1 MKNICI
7 LGSTGSIG
15 TQALQVVDFLKDQ
28 LNVIGLAA
36 RSNVELI
43 QRQIEQFEPD
53 MVALADEASA
63 ALLQRKLQGTRGKR
77 VEVLSGQDGVIQ
89 VATTPKADIVL
100 SAIVGIAGLIPTLEA
115 IKAGKHIALANKESL
130 VTAGP
135 IVMKAAAEADVC
147 ILPVDGEHSAIFQCL
162 AANERRDNLH
172 RLILTA
178 SGGPFRG
185 ESIDELPNVSPE
197 QALKHPNW
205 KMGRRIT
212 IDSATLM
219 NKGFEV
225 IEARWFFDIDISKID
240 VVIHPES
247 IVHSMVEFVDG
258 SILAQLSIAD
268 MRLQIQLALTYPER
282 RISPVSYLNF
292 AEVGRLTFQ
301 AADMER
307 FPCLR
312 YAYEAGKTGGTMP
325 AVVNGADEVA
335 VDAFLKRRI
344 GFTDIPKIIR
354 KTMDVH
360 EPVFGPSLDDITTA
374 DRWARDFAEKTAIG
388 LRAKS

>member
-43 QRQIEQFEPD
+43 EQQIEQFSPD
-53 MVALADEASA
+53 VVALADEASA
-63 ALLQRKLQGTRGKR
+63 DLLQRKLRQTKSKR

-89 VATTPKADIVL
+89 VATMSKADIVL

-130 VTAGP
+130 VTAGS
-135 IVMKAAAEADVC
+135 IVMKAAAEAGVC

-162 AANERRDNLH
+162 AADGRRDNLH
-172 RLILTA
+172 KLILTA
-178 SGGPFRG
+178 SGGPFRNAC
-185 ESIDELPNVSPE
+185 IAELSDVSPE

-225 IEARWFFDIDISKID
+225 IEARWFFDIDISKVD

-258 SILAQLSIAD
+258 SILAQLSTAD

-282 RISPVSYLNF
+282 RRSPVSYLNL
-292 AEVGRLTFQ
+292 AEVGHLTFQ

-307 FPCLR
+307 FPCLG
-312 YAYEAGKTGGTMP
+312 YAYEAGKKGGTMP
-325 AVVNGADEVA
+325 TVLNGADEVA

-344 GFTDIPKIIR
+344 GFADIPKIIR
-354 KTMDVH
+354 ETMDAHQSVSA
-360 EPVFGPSLDDITTA
+360 PSLDNIITA
-374 DRWARDFAEKTAIG
+374 DRWARDFAEKTAE
-388 LRAKS
+388 S

>member
-1 MKNICI
+1 MKHICI

-15 TQALQVVDFLKDQ
+15 TQALQVIDALRDH

-36 RSNVELI
+36 GSNVDLME
-43 QRQIEQFEPD
+43 QQIEQFEPD

-63 ALLQRKLQGTRGKR
+63 ELLKARTRGKR

-89 VATTPKADIVL
+89 VATMPEADTVL
-100 SAIVGIAGLIPTLEA
+100 SGIVGIAGLIPTLEA
-115 IKAGKHIALANKESL
+115 IKAGKHVALANKESL
-130 VTAGP
+130 VTAGC
-135 IVMKAAAEADVC
+135 IVMKTAAKAGVR

-162 AANERRDNLH
+162 AAHERRENIR

-178 SGGPFRG
+178 SGGPFR
-185 ESIDELPNVSPE
+185 SKSVDELCNVSPV
-197 QALKHPNW
+197 QALNHPNW

-212 IDSATLM
+212 IDCATLM

-225 IEARWFFDIDISKID
+225 IEARWLFDIDISKID

-247 IVHSMVEFVDG
+247 IIHSMVEFVDG
-258 SILAQLSIAD
+258 SILAQLSAAD

-282 RISPVSYLNF
+282 RGSPVPYLNL
-292 AEVGRLTFQ
+292 AEVGRLTFHEV
-301 AADMER
+301 DMET

-312 YAYEAGKTGGTMP
+312 YAYEAGEIGGTMP

-344 GFTDIPKIIR
+344 GFLDIPTIIR
-354 KTMDVH
+354 QTMEAHKTQDS
-360 EPVFGPSLDDITTA
+360 ECSLDDIMA
-374 DRWARDFAEKTAIG
+374 VDKWARDYARCLITPRVRGGA
-388 LRAKS
+388 